1 MLDVSRGTHPWR
13 PGAGLA
19 PGTFGV
25 WSGCWDRET
34 GTFRRR
40 KVTRLQA
47 QALPGGSVPRPSST
61 PKSKTPEVSAPRPKA
76 SRHRQS
82 AAPEGNGCFGVAA
95 IPRDRNGLPS
105 IEIASEDS
113 SRSTRNPLRVGPVGP
128 AAFQENDRP
137 SVSAPSRCAGPPP
150 HRSPP
155 RRVATRGTAI
165 APTGEL
171 AVPNRMRSSLSAATR
186 PAEAPVRSIRSRP
199 EDRST
204 NRPDDGTSTRS
215 RATKVLRN
223 ENQLFKQESKVIAKK
238 LCII

>member
-1 MLDVSRGTHPWR
+1 MLDMSRGTHPWR

-61 PKSKTPEVSAPRPKA
+61 PKSKTSEVSAPRPKA

-82 AAPEGNGCFGVAA
+82 ASPEGNGCFGVAA
-95 IPRDRNGLPS
+95 IPRGRNGFPS

-113 SRSTRNPLRVGPVGP
+113 SRSTKNPFRVGPVEP
-128 AAFQENDRP
+128 TAFQENDRP
-137 SVSAPSRCAGPPP
+137 GVSAPSRCAGPPP
-150 HRSPP
+150 HRPP
-155 RRVATRGTAI
+155 PERVATRGTAI

-186 PAEAPVRSIRSRP
+186 PAEVPVRSIRSRP
-199 EDRST
+199 EDRSRT
-204 NRPDDGTSTRS
+204 APTTGLPRIHVQPKYRE
-215 RATKVLRN
+215 TKIN
-223 ENQLFKQESKVIAKK
+223 SSSKNSK
-238 LCII
+238 